1 MLEIITI
8 DVIKK
13 SERLKDFVVQPRE
26 TSLKINRCQRAYRA
40 VCVCVAVTRGGHY
53 LVHSW
58 QRPVEWL
65 TRNMG
70 QP

>member
-40 VCVCVAVTRGGHY
+40 VCVCGAVTRGGHY
-53 LVHSW
+53 LVHS
-58 QRPVEWL
+58 
-65 TRNMG
+65 
-70 QP
+70 